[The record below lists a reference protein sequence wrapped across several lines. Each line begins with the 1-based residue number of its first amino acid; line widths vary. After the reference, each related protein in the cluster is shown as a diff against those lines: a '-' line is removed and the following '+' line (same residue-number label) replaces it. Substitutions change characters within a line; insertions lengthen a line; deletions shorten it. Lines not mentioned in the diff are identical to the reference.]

1 MNAPALQCRPD
12 IQTSSGHYFNFLEPE
27 CSIITVEDIATG
39 LSHCCRFAGQCR
51 TFYSVAQHSVM
62 VSYLVPPEH
71 ALVGLLHDATE
82 AYIGDVTRPLK
93 QLLPDYRSLEKKIEA
108 AIFER
113 FGLPLPLPLA
123 VKHADLVMLAT
134 EQRDLM
140 PPQSGEWQDIAG
152 IRPLADAIEP
162 WPPGRAKYEY
172 LRRYAELAT
181 AARFSPSRTD
191 PELSE
196 NQAR

>member
-62 VSYLVPPEH
+62 VSHLVPPEH
-71 ALVGLLHDATE
+71 ARAGLFHDASE
-82 AYIGDVTRPLK
+82 AFLGDITRPLK
-93 QLLPDYRSLEKKIEA
+93 QLLPDYRAIEKRVEA

-113 FGLPLPLPLA
+113 FGLSLPLSPFI
-123 VKHADLVMLAT
+123 KHADLVMLAT
-134 EQRDLM
+134 EQRDFM
-140 PPQSGEWQDIAG
+140 PPQHGEWQDIAG
-152 IRPLADAIEP
+152 IRPLKEVIEP
-162 WPPGRAKYEY
+162 WSPTRARDEF
-172 LRRYAELAT
+172 LARAQML
-181 AARFSPSRTD
+181 AAC
-191 PELSE
+191 
-196 NQAR
+196 AA